1 MVDLSPLE
9 DHEEVKEAKGLE
21 ILTPNKL
28 LARLSVLLAQVKAGN
43 NSNQLRNEIRQV
55 LYYCINMIKSPKNF
69 IKV

>member
-1 MVDLSPLE
+1 MVDLSPL
-9 DHEEVKEAKGLE
+9 EVKEAKGLE